1 MLSRYSVKKP
11 YTVLV
16 AVVLVLVLGVISF
29 MNMTTD
35 LLPSIELPYVVVMTT
50 YPGASPEKIEATVTR
65 PLESVLGTTGGI
77 KNVSSISSENASII
91 ILEFEQGTN
100 MDSAMI
106 ELSGNVDLVS
116 GQLDDMVGTPMLLK
130 ISPDML
136 PVMVASVDMD
146 GMDVK
151 QISAF
156 TEDTVTPAFER
167 LDGVASVDETGLVT
181 EQVTVTLSQE
191 KIDALNARVLKSVDS
206 GLWEAQQ
213 ELNDGLASLASGKQ
227 KLADGEAA
235 IASQKDDA
243 LDQMAQ
249 GSAQLDSASATL
261 SALLSEETTLNANKA
276 AFEAEKAGYEQ
287 AQEAYK
293 KLNDGLPAAKI
304 AAQQQMDEAEQKI
317 VEQAKALGQNVSSIE
332 EVDEAIK
339 DLQDKGMGAFIP
351 EELSNAVAAVI
362 KGKQFAA
369 SMPESV
375 EELLALDDAT
385 FEAFK
390 AQMGAMPGGEA
401 FANLT
406 KDSLKQLQE
415 AAEKAPVRIP
425 EIKTELSNIETRMAV
440 ITAMKPQLEDG
451 LRQAQAAY
459 AALEAGKLTAV
470 SELTKGEVTLETT
483 KSQLEE
489 AEQQLKDAQKQ
500 FDEARDAAY
509 KRADLSGILTM
520 DMAGNILMAQN
531 FNMPAGYI
539 VEDGE
544 QYLVKVGDAF
554 STVDQLRQLL
564 LLHLDADDIG
574 DIYLSDVADITVTDN
589 AADSY
594 ARVNGNDGVVLSF
607 QKQSTAS
614 TADVSARINEAI
626 AALEE
631 ANPGLH
637 ITPLMD
643 QGDYIEMVVDSVLSN
658 LLWGGLLAI
667 IVLILFL
674 KDAKPTLIVACSIP
688 FSLMCAITLMY
699 FSDVTL
705 NIISL
710 SGLALGVGMLVD
722 NSIVVIENI
731 YRLRSEGVPAAKA
744 AVEGAKQVA
753 GAIFASTLT
762 TICVFVPIVFTQGI
776 SRQLFTDMGLTIA
789 YSLLASLGVA
799 LTLVPAM
806 GASVLRN
813 TKEKEHKW
821 FDAMVGGYRRLLA
834 WSLRHKAAVLAFAL
848 ALLVLSVYLT
858 TLMGTAF
865 IPAMD
870 SPQMSASM
878 TAPQGTSQ
886 EDLYILADTVAERI
900 SAVDGVETVGAMAG
914 GSGMSAM
921 MGGGSSGGGGITY
934 YILLSDD
941 RSATNTEVA
950 EAIND
955 AVADLNC
962 EVSVQESTM
971 DLSALGGSGVEL
983 VITGRDLDTMNGIAE
998 DLRGILRETEGLTD
1012 ISEGRVTDNPETRI
1026 TVDKYKAMQHGLTV
1040 AQVYAEIASA
1050 LTDEKT
1056 ATTVTLDGSDLSVV
1070 VVRPEGTMLTR
1081 DTIMD
1086 HEFTTTSISGE
1097 EETVLLRDIATKSEM
1112 QSVASIRRQNGV
1124 RTMTVT
1130 AAVDVQHN
1138 IGLVSRDVSRALAE
1152 YTLPAGYDVT
1162 LSGENETINTA
1173 MIDLVEMI
1181 ALAIVFIYLI
1191 MVAQFQS
1198 LMSPFIVMF
1207 TIPLAFTGGLLA
1219 LWITGCELSVIA
1231 MLGFLVL
1238 AGVVVNN
1245 GIVFVDTINQLR
1257 LAGMDRTA
1265 AILET
1270 GRTRIRPVLMT
1281 ALTTILA
1288 MSTMAL
1294 GVGNGAEMTQ
1304 PMAIVSIGGLA
1315 YATLLTLF
1323 VVPVL
1328 YDLFRKKPL
1337 RVVNLEDDA
1346 PAQRTAA
1353 AGEGA

>member
-1 MLSRYSVKKP
+1 
-11 YTVLV
+11 
-16 AVVLVLVLGVISF
+16 
-29 MNMTTD
+29 
-35 LLPSIELPYVVVMTT
+35 
-50 YPGASPEKIEATVTR
+50 
-65 PLESVLGTTGGI
+65 
-77 KNVSSISSENASII
+77 
-91 ILEFEQGTN
+91 

-106 ELSGNVDLVS
+106 ELSGNIDLVS

-151 QISAF
+151 EISAF
-156 TEDTVTPAFER
+156 TEDTITAAFER
-167 LDGVASVDETGLVT
+167 LDGVASVDETGLVS
-181 EQVTVTLSQE
+181 EQLTVTLSQE

-213 ELNDGLASLASGKQ
+213 ELNDGLASLASGKE

-235 IASQKDDA
+235 LESQKDDA

-276 AFEAEKAGYEQ
+276 AFEAEQAGYEQ
-287 AQEAYK
+287 ALNG
-293 KLNDGLPAAKI
+293 LNDGLAAAKS
-304 AAQQQMDEAEQKI
+304 AAQQQIDGVEQAI
-317 VEQAKALGQNVSSIE
+317 VEQANQMLQMMGQSVS
-332 EVDEAIK
+332 
-339 DLQDKGMGAFIP
+339 
-351 EELSNAVAAVI
+351 
-362 KGKQFAA
+362 
-369 SMPESV
+369 SV
-375 EELLALDDAT
+375 EELDAAIKNLQEIGQGDRIPEDLSAAVAAAVAGKQAAAAMPGNVDELLEMDDTA

-390 AQMGAMPGGEA
+390 AQMGAAPGGEA
-401 FANLT
+401 FAALT
-406 KDSLKQLQE
+406 KEDLTRLKT
-415 AAEKAPVRIP
+415 RIP
-425 EIKTELSNIETRMAV
+425 EIEAELNNISTRLAV

-451 LRQAQAAY
+451 LRQAQDAY
-459 AALEAGKLTAV
+459 AALEAGKLTAIN
-470 SELTKGEVTLETT
+470 ELTKGEVTLETT

-489 AEQQLKDAQKQ
+489 AEQQLQDAQKQ

-509 KRADLSGILTM
+509 KRADISGILTM
-520 DMAGNILMAQN
+520 DMVGNILMAQN

-539 VEDGE
+539 IENDE

-564 LLHLDADDIG
+564 LLHLDADEIG

-589 AADSY
+589 SADSY
-594 ARVNGNDGVVLSF
+594 ARVNGNDAVVLSF

-614 TADVSARINEAI
+614 TADVSARINDAI

-643 QGDYIEMVVDSVLSN
+643 QGDYIEMVVDSVISN

-699 FSDVTL
+699 FSNVTL

-731 YRLRSEGVPAAKA
+731 YRLRSEGVPAARA
-744 AVEGAKQVA
+744 AVEGARQVA

-789 YSLLASLGVA
+789 YALLASLVVA

-813 TKEKEHKW
+813 TKEKTHKW

-834 WSLRHKAAVLAFAL
+834 WSLRHKAAVLALAL

-858 TLMGTAF
+858 TQMGTAF
-865 IPAMD
+865 IPSMD

-878 TAPQGTSQ
+878 TAPQGTAQ
-886 EDLYILADTVAERI
+886 EDIYALADTVAERI
-900 SAVDGVETVGAMAG
+900 AAVDGVETVGAMAG
-914 GSGMSAM
+914 GSGLTSM
-921 MGGGSSGGGGITY
+921 MGGSSGGSSITY
-934 YILLSDD
+934 YVLLADD
-941 RSATNTEVA
+941 RSVTNTQVA
-950 EAIND
+950 EAINE
-955 AVADLNC
+955 AVADLDC
-962 EVSVQESTM
+962 EVSVEESTM
-971 DLSALGGSGVEL
+971 DMSALGGSGVEL
-983 VITGRDLDTMNGIAE
+983 VITGRDLDTMNEIAE
-998 DLRGILRETEGLTD
+998 DLRDILRETEGLTD

-1050 LTDEKT
+1050 LQEENT
-1056 ATTVTLDGSDLSVV
+1056 ATTLTLEGSDLPVV
-1070 VVRPEGTMLTR
+1070 VVRPEGSSPTR

-1086 HEFTTTSISGE
+1086 HEFTTTNLSGE
-1097 EETVLLRDIATKSEM
+1097 EETIYLRDIATKSETD
-1112 QSVASIRRQNGV
+1112 SLASISRENGV
-1124 RTMTVT
+1124 RTMSVT
-1130 AAVDVQHN
+1130 AAVDAQHN

-1162 LSGENETINTA
+1162 LSGENETITTA

-1219 LWITGCELSVIA
+1219 LWITGCELSIIA

-1257 LAGMDRTA
+1257 IGGMDRTD

-1294 GVGNGAEMTQ
+1294 GIGSGAEMTQ

-1323 VVPVL
+1323 VVPVM
-1328 YDLFRKKPL
+1328 YDIFRKKPL

-1346 PAQRTAA
+1346 PAQLTAA